1 MTGTIGKEPY
11 IEIRGVRK
19 GFSFGAEKVAIFSD
33 LSLNI
38 ARGDFV
44 AVMGPSGSGK
54 STLLN
59 MLSGIDRPDSGKVR
73 IGDSHLEQMGESAKA
88 AWRAHNLGIVFQF
101 YNLLPMLNTAQNVE
115 LPLLL
120 KPLSRRQR
128 AERVDTVL
136 DLVGLDGRQKQ
147 YPASMSGGQ
156 QQRVGIA
163 RAIVTDPG
171 LLLCDEPTGDLD
183 CKSANDILEMLR
195 LLNRELNKTIVMVT
209 HDPEAAGFARR
220 TLHLNKG
227 EFTEQFQREPEDLA
241 PQPHRDEAMEQGV
254 ARQ

>member
-1 MTGTIGKEPY
+1 MTNNAGTEPFIALEGINKSFQIGSERLP
-11 IEIRGVRK
+11 
-19 GFSFGAEKVAIFSD
+19 IFSSMD
-33 LSLNI
+33 LDIS
-38 ARGDFV
+38 RGEFV

-59 MLSGIDRPDSGKVR
+59 LLSGIDSCDAGSIR
-73 IGDSHLEQMGESAKA
+73 IGHSHLDRMGEGARA

-120 KPLSRRQR
+120 KPLTRKQR
-128 AERVDTVL
+128 SQRVDTVL
-136 DLVGLDGRQKQ
+136 DLVGLSGRQKQ
-147 YPASMSGGQ
+147 YPGQMSGGQ

-163 RAIVTDPG
+163 RAIVSDPA

-183 CKSANDILEMLR
+183 RRSATEVLEMLR
-195 LLNRELNKTIVMVT
+195 FLNRELNKTIIMVT
-209 HDPEAAGFARR
+209 HDPEAADYAGR

-227 EFTEQFQREPEDLA
+227 EFV
-241 PQPHRDEAMEQGV
+241 EQGV
-254 ARQ
+254 RAHDAA